1 MVGVVCYSYSLFERF
16 PLEPVCTSLK
26 MSLWFLGVMCGVSG
40 PVRAERQRKE
50 GDLAHDSIGSAVA
63 RHPESFIHEHQ
74 VAPPEKDLDVGGP
87 LTMVCIGRC
96 DGQG

>member
-1 MVGVVCYSYSLFERF
+1 
-16 PLEPVCTSLK
+16 

-40 PVRAERQRKE
+40 PVRADRQRTE